1 MTNVGHFD
9 FTCPLTHFYR
19 KNYFFPKA
27 TKLNIW
33 FNQLSQLNA
42 FDRAMLIGDYRT
54 CNPTPPEGIIN
65 KVCQSL

>member
-9 FTCPLTHFYR
+9 FTCPLTLSYR

-33 FNQLSQLNA
+33 LNQLSQLNV

-54 CNPTPPEGIIN
+54 CNPTPSEGILN